1 MGAALS
7 RGLTDLAASGAAQA
21 LAAVVILALALVGAG
36 WLLLPPTVDLI
47 RVIRRAR
54 ARARVRSWRF

>member
-7 RGLTDLAASGAAQA
+7 SGLTNLATSGVAQA

-54 ARARVRSWRF
+54 R

>member
-7 RGLTDLAASGAAQA
+7 SGLTDLARSGLAPS
-21 LAAVVILALALVGAG
+21 LAAVVILALALVGTG
-36 WLLLPPTVDLI
+36 WLLIPPAVDLI

-54 ARARVRSWRF
+54 R

>member
-7 RGLTDLAASGAAQA
+7 SGLTDLARSGLPQA
-21 LAAVVILALALVGAG
+21 LAAVVILVLALVGAG
-36 WLLLPPTVDLI
+36 WLLIPPTVDLI

-54 ARARVRSWRF
+54 R